1 MPRLPDIR
9 LPYLPWKLR
18 VLLGSVGVFG
28 GFALLIVSFAT
39 HSLLLAILAVG
50 GVGQGVA
57 ALLFPHS
64 PYDV

>member
-1 MPRLPDIR
+1 M
-9 LPYLPWKLR
+9 
-18 VLLGSVGVFG
+18 LLGSVGVFG
-28 GFALLIVSFAT
+28 GIALLIFSFAT

-64 PYDV
+64 PYDA